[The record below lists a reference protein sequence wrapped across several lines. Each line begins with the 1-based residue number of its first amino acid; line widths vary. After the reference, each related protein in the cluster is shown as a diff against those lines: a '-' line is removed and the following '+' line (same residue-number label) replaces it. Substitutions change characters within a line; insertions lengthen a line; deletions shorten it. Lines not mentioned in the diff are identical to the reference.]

1 MKNKKGKEE
10 LRKIL
15 KVVYYDENAAM
26 DYVTIMNDGNLT
38 VEEINKAIDGDEA
51 EIKAEG
57 ETSIKVSL
65 IKMLKLATG
74 IKSEISGHES
84 NERIINS
91 TITTNIMTE
100 FMKLAQNDVN
110 IEKISGIELKINS
123 DTLTYL
129 KSIFPYI
136 TLLNNYDNIEE
147 LKDIDINKFD
157 EVILATKGYF
167 EFVAY
172 KNNKEIAIFRFNIDC
187 LRNNY
192 KFSDLLIMDLVF
204 YGIKVG
210 NTSIDKINIEN
221 EINKTQRV
229 LTEDDLNETS
239 QSDELPIY
247 DIIIAG
253 V

>member
-136 TLLNNYDNIEE
+136 TSVSY
-147 LKDIDINKFD
+147 
-157 EVILATKGYF
+157 TH
-167 EFVAY
+167 
-172 KNNKEIAIFRFNIDC
+172 
-187 LRNNY
+187 
-192 KFSDLLIMDLVF
+192 
-204 YGIKVG
+204 
-210 NTSIDKINIEN
+210 
-221 EINKTQRV
+221 
-229 LTEDDLNETS
+229 LT
-239 QSDELPIY
+239 LPTTPY
-247 DIIIAG
+247 

>member
-1 MKNKKGKEE
+1 MMK
-10 LRKIL
+10 
-15 KVVYYDENAAM
+15 NAAM

-57 ETSIKVSL
+57 EASIKVSL

-210 NTSIDKINIEN
+210 NTSIDKI
-221 EINKTQRV
+221 K
-229 LTEDDLNETS
+229 
-239 QSDELPIY
+239 Y
-247 DIIIAG
+247 
-253 V
+253 